1 MGRGAFKTEG
11 IVYTKALCQAEAFQI
26 ERLKSHQCHQNKSEG
41 ECVKGGCR
49 GKWGPE
55 DAGF

>member
-11 IVYTKALCQAEAFQI
+11 IVYTKALCQEEAFQI
-26 ERLKSHQCHQNKSEG
+26 KRLKSHQCHQNESKG

-49 GKWGPE
+49 GPE

>member
-11 IVYTKALCQAEAFQI
+11 IVYPKALHQEEAFQI
-26 ERLKSHQCHQNKSEG
+26 ERLKSHQCYQNESEG

-49 GKWGPE
+49 GPE